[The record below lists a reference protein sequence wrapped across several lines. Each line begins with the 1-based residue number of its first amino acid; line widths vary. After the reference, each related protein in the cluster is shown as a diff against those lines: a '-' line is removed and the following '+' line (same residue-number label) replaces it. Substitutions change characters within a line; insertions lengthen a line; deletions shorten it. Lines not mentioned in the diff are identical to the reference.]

1 MIIDTHCHLD
11 QLSPKQL
18 GSQLN
23 SAGLYLTVGTAP
35 YDWQKILGLSSQ
47 YPNIYPA
54 LGLHPW
60 FVDSNWLQDVQKLNS
75 ILESNTVKAIGEI
88 GLDYSDKYIQTKALQ
103 LMALEHQLSIA
114 EQRTLPLSLHVYK
127 AHNDLLSLLKQFDLG
142 GVIHGLGS
150 SLEISQSYIDLGYK
164 LGTNGILVR
173 GNARRYHQLVTHFGI
188 EHFVIETDAPNVSLP
203 GNNEPHLADINTVV
217 TKLSDLTGLSR
228 LQVER
233 ITTQNAKQVFNL

>member
-11 QLSPKQL
+11 QLSPKQF

-23 SAGLYLTVGTAP
+23 SNSLYLTVGTAP
-35 YDWQKILGLSSQ
+35 YDWQKILDLSSQ

-60 FVDSNWLQDVQKLNS
+60 FVDSNWLQDVQQLNA
-75 ILESNTVKAIGEI
+75 ILESNTVQAIGEI
-88 GLDYSDKYIQTKALQ
+88 GLDYSDKYIQTKPLQ
-103 LMALEHQLSIA
+103 LMALEQQLSIA

-150 SLEISQSYIDLGYK
+150 SLQIAQSYIDLGYK

-188 EHFVIETDAPNVSLP
+188 EHFVIETDAPNVLLP

-217 TKLSDLTGLSR
+217 AKLSDLTGLSR